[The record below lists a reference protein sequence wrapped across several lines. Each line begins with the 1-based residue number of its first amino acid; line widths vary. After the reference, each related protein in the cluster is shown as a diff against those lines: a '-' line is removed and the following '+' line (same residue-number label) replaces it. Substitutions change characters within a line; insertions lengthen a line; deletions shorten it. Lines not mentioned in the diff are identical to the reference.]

1 MKKVILILSVVAAAV
16 FIHADEVRIYRG
28 NSTYSSDCIATY
40 SDGRFYKG
48 SSTYSPDCFATY
60 HRNKLYR
67 GSSTYSSD
75 CVFTFSESVKYSPAL
90 LTWIAY
96 NYFKILFL

>member
-28 NSTYSSDCIATY
+28 NSTYSSDCVATY
-40 SDGRFYKG
+40 KDG
-48 SSTYSPDCFATY
+48 
-60 HRNKLYR
+60 KLYR